1 MVHDGAFISYDA
13 GSGANERDSVSM
25 ADRQMGSGRWD
36 RGRNIIVQRAGGGG
50 YVRSRERYGRGFRVY
65 FLDIGLYIHCFSSGS
80 LSCKIRAK
88 YSTWVRIDSGR
99 ICWTVQLRSKLLG
112 TEDADD
118 LRQGRVTQAVRRE
131 LFSKVR
137 DGLAIENIRQ
147 MIVVVV
153 DAFVVALNIE

>member
-1 MVHDGAFISYDA
+1 M
-13 GSGANERDSVSM
+13 
-25 ADRQMGSGRWD
+25 
-36 RGRNIIVQRAGGGG
+36 
-50 YVRSRERYGRGFRVY
+50 
-65 FLDIGLYIHCFSSGS
+65 
-80 LSCKIRAK
+80 
-88 YSTWVRIDSGR
+88 
-99 ICWTVQLRSKLLG
+99 QLRSKLLG